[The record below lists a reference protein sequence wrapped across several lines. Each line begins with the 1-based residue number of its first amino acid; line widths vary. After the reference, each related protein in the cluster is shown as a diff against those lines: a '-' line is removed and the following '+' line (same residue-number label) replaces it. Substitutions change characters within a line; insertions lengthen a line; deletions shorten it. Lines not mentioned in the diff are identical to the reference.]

1 MRVLR
6 FDSVFDVQRSR
17 RVNGKLLIHSVYVR
31 FALLYVSLMNCVQ
44 EVASEFT
51 AGVQSSAKEYNK
63 ELVGGLQGANAL
75 VGDARSGVKDL
86 KKMLAPAKDTATPPP
101 ESKKS

>member
-1 MRVLR
+1 M
-6 FDSVFDVQRSR
+6 
-17 RVNGKLLIHSVYVR
+17 
-31 FALLYVSLMNCVQ
+31 
-44 EVASEFT
+44 ASEFT

-86 KKMLAPAKDTATPPP
+86 KKTLAPAKESTLPSPPKS
-101 ESKKS
+101 ESP